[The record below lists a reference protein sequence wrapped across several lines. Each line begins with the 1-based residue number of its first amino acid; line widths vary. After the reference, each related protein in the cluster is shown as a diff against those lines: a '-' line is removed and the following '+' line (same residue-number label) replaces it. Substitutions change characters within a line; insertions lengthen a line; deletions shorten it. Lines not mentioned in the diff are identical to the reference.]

1 MSLWGAESEKK
12 PSWLTKDQREKCFAS
27 KRGWVLKRPNGMEEL
42 IVSIPNLDERT
53 GLVSLN
59 IISLYSKGFK
69 VGQKLTVKLSFNEA
83 VTLSDDFKLPLQF
96 GLSDEIDDE
105 YVGGKEYK
113 AFDKIK
119 VENGESFD
127 YCICKKDHIGADNF
141 ADDIDFWTDYVKSEA
156 PVQVELPFTK
166 GNGTNLIQFEHV
178 LTEGEQG
185 EIIIRDLNT
194 GGLFDLKGF
203 EYSAFPYDQNTF
215 PVKTGIVVYD

>member
-12 PSWLTKDQREKCFAS
+12 PSWLTKTQREKCFAS
-27 KRGWVLKRPNGMEEL
+27 KRGWILKRPNGMEEL

-69 VGQKLTVKLSFNEA
+69 IGQKLTVKLSFNEA
-83 VTLSDDFKLPLQF
+83 ITLPSDFKLPLQF

-119 VENGESFD
+119 VANSESFD
-127 YCICKKDHIGADNF
+127 YYICKKDHTGADNF

-166 GNGTNLIQFEHV
+166 GNGTNLVQFEHV
-178 LTEGEQG
+178 LVEGEQG
-185 EIIIRDLNT
+185 EIIIRDLNMD
-194 GGLFDLKGF
+194 GLFDLKGF

-215 PVKTGIVVYD
+215 PVKTGIVVYN